1 MQPAWSVEVQAT
13 LHHSKDVDY
22 YALRVLDARTSIIAQ
37 AYNGESKRILSLT
50 YLCPDGFDGL
60 DKCSG
65 STEKI
70 DGIEF
75 CVADGDWIGI
85 ERKCDANLGSQVG
98 TVLVGVQSREFGGD
112 CDLYGLKVLATYG
125 TEIPTL

>member
-1 MQPAWSVEVQAT
+1 MQPAWSVDIQAT
-13 LHHSKDVDY
+13 LHDSKDVDY
-22 YALRVLDARTSIIAQ
+22 YALRVLDARTPIIAQ
-37 AYNGESKRILSLT
+37 AYNGKSMRILSMT

-85 ERKCDANLGSQVG
+85 ERKCDSNLGSQVG
-98 TVLVGVQSREFGGD
+98 TVLVGVQSRQFEGD
-112 CDLYGLKVLATYG
+112 CDPYGLKVLATYG
-125 TEIPTL
+125 SEIPTF

>member
-1 MQPAWSVEVQAT
+1 MQPAWSVDIQAT

-37 AYNGESKRILSLT
+37 TSNGESTRILSLT

-65 STEKI
+65 SKEKI

-75 CVADGDWIGI
+75 CVAEGDWIGI
-85 ERKCDANLGSQVG
+85 ERECGSKLATQVG
-98 TVLVGVQSREFGGD
+98 TVLVGVRAREFEGD
-112 CDLYGLKVLATYG
+112 CDPYGLKVLATYG